1 MLDKTDNL
9 VNPKNKEQPEYNLR
23 EAKESFKELKESLKK
38 LDTYPRLK
46 HQGAAFVVLHLDAK
60 LILLKKNS
68 IKTVYKELDDVKSA
82 FFQILGLTDSASG
95 IDAVED
101 TFPKIIATLL
111 FMINK
116 LSSTRILTSI
126 QVQK

>member
-1 MLDKTDNL
+1 M
-9 VNPKNKEQPEYNLR
+9 
-23 EAKESFKELKESLKK
+23 
-38 LDTYPRLK
+38 
-46 HQGAAFVVLHLDAK
+46 LHLDAK